1 MENNKQPYRSLFWPI
16 LLIGLGVL
24 WLLGSFNLIP
34 NLSLA
39 MLGVLW
45 PVILIVIGLDILF
58 ARRLPWISGLIALL
72 VIALLVFM
80 LIGAPALGL
89 KITPRVVTEQF
100 SEPIGEAQSA
110 RLDLDL
116 VEFPSTITPLQNST
130 NLIDAS
136 LTHAGRVIFTTSG
149 EKQKSVSL
157 GYERPNLNL
166 SLTGPMDWKIGITPD
181 LPLDLNIDGGSGSL
195 NANLS
200 GLDLMNFFIDV
211 RSGSVKLILPA
222 SQESYPS
229 EVIGGS
235 GSLKMDIED
244 GARTEM
250 RFESHSGSVQVNIG
264 GDVEL
269 VLRGDT
275 GSGSVR
281 FIVPADAEVRL
292 EVLQSGSGSVNV
304 AERYEKI
311 SGRGAREGV
320 WQSAGWETAAKRIH
334 IIIEDQG
341 SGSITLR

>member
-250 RFESHSGSVQVNIG
+250 RTSPSFSIRQIAPGYSWKVFTSTWRPTLPSCVG
-264 GDVEL
+264 GGAAGPVPAAVPARDAA
-269 VLRGDT
+269 RAT
-275 GSGSVR
+275 GS
-281 FIVPADAEVRL
+281 IDPE
-292 EVLQSGSGSVNV
+292 
-304 AERYEKI
+304 
-311 SGRGAREGV
+311 
-320 WQSAGWETAAKRIH
+320 
-334 IIIEDQG
+334 QG
-341 SGSITLR
+341 PFV